1 MKAKLGQNFLVDRN
15 IAELEVKY
23 ASISKK
29 DVVLEIGPG
38 NGILTRILAENAKQV
53 IAVELDEKLFENL
66 KMDLPDNVQLINDDA
81 VKIDL
86 DMLPKFNKIV
96 SNLPFQ
102 ISSPITFKILDYD
115 FDLAV
120 LIYQKEFAERLI
132 AKPGSKNYS
141 RLTVNVYYKAE
152 CEILRRIPKTC
163 FYPVPKVDSAMVKIV
178 KRKTPPFMVL
188 SEDFFFCLT
197 KKLFTYRRK
206 KIGTV
211 LNKFLKLDIND
222 APYADNRVG
231 DLSPEELGEL
241 CNFLYR
247 NRNQTKA

>member
-1 MKAKLGQNFLVDRN
+1 MRAKLGQNFLVDRN
-15 IAELEVKY
+15 IAKLEVKY
-23 ASISKK
+23 ADVSKN

-38 NGILTRILAENAKQV
+38 NGVLTRILAENAKQV
-53 IAVELDEKLFENL
+53 IAIELDRKLFENL

-86 DMLPKFNKIV
+86 DKLPRFNKIV

-132 AKPGSKNYS
+132 AKPGSKDYS

-152 CEILRRIPKTC
+152 CELLRKIPKTC
-163 FYPVPKVDSAMVKIV
+163 FSPVPKVDSAMVKIV
-178 KRKTPPFMVL
+178 KRDKPLFTVL
-188 SEDFFFCLT
+188 SEDFFFNLT
-197 KKLFTYRRK
+197 KELFMYRRK

-211 LNKFLKLDIND
+211 LNKFLKLHVDD
-222 APYADNRVG
+222 APYIDNRVG
-231 DLSPEELGEL
+231 DLSPEEIGEL
-241 CNFLYR
+241 CNFLY
-247 NRNQTKA
+247 KKFH

>member
-53 IAVELDEKLFENL
+53 IAIELDEKLFENL
-66 KMDLPDNVQLINDDA
+66 KMELPDNVQLINDDA

-86 DMLPKFNKIV
+86 DKLPKFNKIV

-102 ISSPITFKILDYD
+102 ISSPITFKILDYN

-132 AKPGSKNYS
+132 AKPCSKDYS

-163 FYPVPKVDSAMVKIV
+163 FHPVPKVDSAMVKIV
-178 KRKTPPFMVL
+178 KRKKPPFMVS
-188 SEDFFFCLT
+188 SEDFFFYLT
-197 KKLFTYRRK
+197 KELFSYRRK

-211 LNKFLKLDIND
+211 LNKFLKLDIDD
-222 APYADNRVG
+222 APYTDNRVD

-247 NRNQTKA
+247 KSHQTKT